1 MASPRHHFWNPSSMA
16 VDGFT
21 AKYTADCVET
31 EGCLIPTSSLKAY
44 GIGSASTCS
53 LEAAPI
59 CRVA

>member
-1 MASPRHHFWNPSSMA
+1 MA